1 MSNRAFIETLL
12 ITKTYD
18 KDNSYLTINVF
29 DDYDDTYFEVDSI
42 PDNDIDIFKLVMEE
56 MEESYNEKIE
66 HILDNMKESGKGII
80 INNNYLE
87 SHEIDIIIKE
97 FKDKNDE

>member
-1 MSNRAFIETLL
+1 
-12 ITKTYD
+12 
-18 KDNSYLTINVF
+18 
-29 DDYDDTYFEVDSI
+29 
-42 PDNDIDIFKLVMEE
+42 